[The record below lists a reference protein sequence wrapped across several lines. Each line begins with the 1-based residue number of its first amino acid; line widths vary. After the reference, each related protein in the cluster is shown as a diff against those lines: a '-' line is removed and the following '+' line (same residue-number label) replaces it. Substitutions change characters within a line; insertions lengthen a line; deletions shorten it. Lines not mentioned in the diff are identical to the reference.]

1 MENLPLKL
9 TFISRNTR
17 IEILPKFISFFTA
30 SVIRSCIT
38 FVAFWYSSLL
48 LKKPLSMMTAIEK
61 ILFHQTLFNFIFFF
75 FFSFFFFPKNKSL
88 IPMVA
93 LEVIRDGKLL

>member
-61 ILFHQTLFNFIFFF
+61 ILFHQTLLNFIFFF
-75 FFSFFFFPKNKSL
+75 FL
-88 IPMVA
+88 I
-93 LEVIRDGKLL
+93 IYYI

>member
-61 ILFHQTLFNFIFFF
+61 ILFHQTLLSFIFFF
-75 FFSFFFFPKNKSL
+75 F
-88 IPMVA
+88 
-93 LEVIRDGKLL
+93 